1 MMMAEAPERRE
12 HHEQQARMTDL
23 ELVKHR
29 LDQLEEI
36 AKGARGTERDVDLLK
51 VSTTRLEALLV
62 ELRTE
67 VRGRDDHTQAS
78 LARLHER
85 LDRIVRDE
93 HEERGADRA
102 RSQMWRVVA
111 ATIAAVTAITGVVV
125 AVLALFF

>member
-1 MMMAEAPERRE
+1 
-12 HHEQQARMTDL
+12 MTDL

-36 AKGARGTERDVDLLK
+36 GRGARATERDVDLLK
-51 VSTTRLEALLV
+51 VTTARLEALLV

-85 LDRIVRDE
+85 LDAIVRDE

-111 ATIAAVTAITGVVV
+111 ATIGAVTAITGVVV

>member
-1 MMMAEAPERRE
+1 MTEAPERRE
-12 HHEQQARMTDL
+12 HHEQRTRMTDL

-36 AKGARGTERDVDLLK
+36 GRGARATERDVDLLK
-51 VSTTRLEALLV
+51 VATTRLEALMV

-67 VRGRDDHTQAS
+67 VRQRDDHTQAS

-85 LDRIVRDE
+85 LDAIVRDD

-111 ATIAAVTAITGVVV
+111 ATIAAVTAITGAVV